1 MCPGVFLILLNNPP
15 TSSVKFDQTSSL
27 IQLACCI
34 VIHGNAIRPSDRH
47 LGSSSNQADP
57 VSNIVVEMFKTMDA
71 VHITMKDSDLI
82 SDIPEHANNV
92 VNFFKP
98 RATGDLKQ
106 TSAPVLRD
114 YEVAFKLSSS
124 LRTNILST

>member
-1 MCPGVFLILLNNPP
+1 M
-15 TSSVKFDQTSSL
+15 
-27 IQLACCI
+27 
-34 VIHGNAIRPSDRH
+34 
-47 LGSSSNQADP
+47 
-57 VSNIVVEMFKTMDA
+57 SNIVVEMFKTMDA

-82 SDIPEHANNV
+82 SDIPEHTNNV